1 MCIVLSIAIAFFK
14 APSISICGQERGDVA
29 RRRAVLRRA
38 QRRGGG
44 LGDILPRREPA
55 NEPEPAGCCRVLTAL
70 PCVSENP
77 ETIPYLFLTVKRLAG
92 LLCLLSACLKQRLA
106 LRL

>member
-1 MCIVLSIAIAFFK
+1 METWHDDVQCFAVRSGEGEDLATFFLDVSQPTNLSLRGAVEYS
-14 APSISICGQERGDVA
+14 PS
-29 RRRAVLRRA
+29 
-38 QRRGGG
+38 
-44 LGDILPRREPA
+44 
-55 NEPEPAGCCRVLTAL
+55 
-70 PCVSENP
+70 CVP